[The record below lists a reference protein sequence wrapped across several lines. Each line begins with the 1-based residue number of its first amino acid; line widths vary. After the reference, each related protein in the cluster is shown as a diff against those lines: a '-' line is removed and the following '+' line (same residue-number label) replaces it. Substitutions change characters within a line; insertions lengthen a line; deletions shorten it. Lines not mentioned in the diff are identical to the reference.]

1 MWNAPINALGVV
13 AVLAML
19 LLGLAAQAADLPPLT
34 HNLTAVEDAPPAP
47 PLRLIDLDDEEIDLE
62 ALRGKVVVVNFWATW
77 CPPCRREMPSLERLK
92 LATAEQGVEVLA
104 VNIGEEVDTVFSFTG
119 TLDPQPT
126 FPLLLDLD
134 SGSLAAWNV
143 KGLPTTFVVAPD
155 GTIAFRAIGGREF
168 DHPEIIEQLVALS
181 RGDPE

>member
-1 MWNAPINALGVV
+1 MSNAPIKALGVV

-34 HNLTAVEDAPPAP
+34 HNLTPVEDAPPAP
-47 PLRLIDLDDEEIDLE
+47 PLRLMDLDDEEIDLE
-62 ALRGKVVVVNFWATW
+62 VLRGKVVVVNFWATW

-92 LATAEQGVEVLA
+92 LATAEHGVEVLA
-104 VNIGEEVDTVFSFTG
+104 VNIGEDVDTVFAFTG

-134 SGSLAAWNV
+134 SGSLAAWKV
-143 KGLPTTFVVAPD
+143 KGLPTTYVVAPD
-155 GTIAFRAIGGREF
+155 GHIAYRAVGGREF